1 MEHTMDREALQVLA
15 DQLAKSIKTQGDLG
29 ELSRM
34 LTKMTVESALNAEM
48 SEHLGFEKHQKAGKG
63 ERTNARNGTSSK
75 RLKGQHG
82 DVEIQ
87 TPRDR
92 EGSFEPVLVPK
103 HQTRLTAM
111 DDQVLTLYAKGMTPR
126 EITQVFKE
134 MYGADVS
141 PTLVSKI
148 TERVIDDVTRWQARP
163 LDAIYP
169 IVYLDCIVIKIRT
182 DMRVINKSF
191 YLALG
196 INLDG
201 HK

>member
-1 MEHTMDREALQVLA
+1 MDREALQVLA

-48 SEHLGFEKHQKAGKG
+48 SEHLGFEKHQKAAKG

-92 EGSFEPVLVPK
+92 IGSFEPVLVPK
-103 HQTRLTAM
+103 HQTRLTGVTPVSWTVCRPTTTRF
-111 DDQVLTLYAKGMTPR
+111 DCLTY
-126 EITQVFKE
+126 
-134 MYGADVS
+134 
-141 PTLVSKI
+141 
-148 TERVIDDVTRWQARP
+148 
-163 LDAIYP
+163 
-169 IVYLDCIVIKIRT
+169 C
-182 DMRVINKSF
+182 
-191 YLALG
+191 
-196 INLDG
+196 
-201 HK
+201 